1 MHFIVRSILRKSI
14 FTEACTQ
21 VVVPAR
27 KGIFLGKKNVVL
39 FSYAPQT
46 AKEYFV
52 KAAAAASGLF
62 GNPKRLNIGQH
73 CSKKRLCDMY
83 FNFWY

>member
-27 KGIFLGKKNVVL
+27 KGISLGKNVVSL

-52 KAAAAASGLF
+52 KAAAASGLF